1 MSQNLP
7 NEKNIYYK
15 LAPTGMYILNTS
27 ERAIITFKDHFI
39 AGLCTMDPELSM
51 QNWDRLLEQADI
63 KINLLHPSRLNP
75 RLPAYAQLN
84 REFYF
89 NRTPMAPPG
98 ENNPGERQAEKHRHM
113 GPTHTLR
120 FI

>member
-39 AGLCTMDPELSM
+39 AG
-51 QNWDRLLEQADI
+51 I
-63 KINLLHPSRLNP
+63 
-75 RLPAYAQLN
+75 
-84 REFYF
+84 
-89 NRTPMAPPG
+89 
-98 ENNPGERQAEKHRHM
+98 
-113 GPTHTLR
+113 
-120 FI
+120 